1 MIMEVLDKIV
11 DAIEAAGIASGIVY
25 GSEPP
30 EGGICI
36 SPGPG
41 APEDVHLD
49 KGMVYRLPVV
59 CNYKQVN
66 LSHMM
71 YKLDSIHRYLTTKTD
86 YSDMGT
92 EYWQIVDIE
101 TTASPSLIG
110 REQDKYWIAGSSFE
124 VRFYV
129 LPTY

>member
-11 DAIEAAGIASGIVY
+11 DAIEGNYIAGGIVY
-25 GSEPP
+25 GSDPP
-30 EGGICI
+30 NGGICM

-41 APEDVHLD
+41 APEDVHLN

-59 CNYKQVN
+59 CNNKNADIGVLMRQ
-66 LSHMM
+66 
-71 YKLDSIHRYLTTKTD
+71 LDIIHRYLTTKTD
-86 YSDMGT
+86 YSSLGT
-92 EYWQIVDIE
+92 ENWQIVDIE
-101 TTASPSLIG
+101 TTASPSIIG